1 VNARPPAERDFDDVL
16 ALLQAADIALLGE
29 SDWTEQEL
37 REEWEEAD
45 LERNAWLV
53 DLDGRL
59 AGSIL
64 LSDRGGGRLSADG
77 YVHPDLRGRG
87 VGSELLR
94 LSELRARELADGAE
108 NCRVVLQNATLTLD
122 PTVPALY
129 ERHGYDPA
137 RHFFRMVIDLGDE
150 PPALSAPAGIEI
162 AAYDHPR
169 EARAVHETVQEA
181 FAAEWSFRPESFEEF
196 ERRKLGAARFDPGLW
211 FVARADGVV
220 VGAILCDWKRMGDWG
235 WVAAVAVR
243 EAWRR
248 RGIGEAL
255 LTAAFREFH
264 RRGERKVAL
273 GVDVQ
278 NPTGATRLYE
288 RVGMRVFWEAVVYE
302 KVLRG

>member
-1 VNARPPAERDFDDVL
+1 MNIRAPEDADFQDVL
-16 ALLQAADIALLGE
+16 ALLQAADVALIGE

-45 LERNAWLV
+45 LEHNAWLV
-53 DLDGRL
+53 ELDGRL
-59 AGSIL
+59 AGYALVI
-64 LSDRGGGRLSADG
+64 DRSGGRLNADG
-77 YVHPDLRGRG
+77 YVQPGLRGHG
-87 VGSELLR
+87 VGSKLLQ
-94 LSELRARELADGAE
+94 LTEERARVLADGAE
-108 NCRVVLQNATLTLD
+108 NGRIVLHNATLTAD

-129 ERHGYDPA
+129 ERRGYEAA
-137 RHFFRMVIDLGDE
+137 RHFLRMMIDLGDE
-150 PPALSAPAGIEI
+150 LPEPARAEGFEI
-162 AAYDHPR
+162 ASYDHPR

-181 FAAEWSFRPESFEEF
+181 FAGEWNFHPETFAEF

-211 FVARADGVV
+211 FVAHAYDEV
-220 VGAILCDWKRMGDWG
+220 VGAILCDSKRMGDWG
-235 WVAAVAVR
+235 WVGAIAVR

-255 LTAAFREFH
+255 LVAAFREFH
-264 RRGERKVAL
+264 GRGERRVAL